1 MPQDFL
7 EIVIDHGLHFSPS
20 TETGVLFHMI
30 GALSQWGKLGVI
42 CIGNSEQEA
51 TDLYKRTRE
60 VLDAETGVAPSDGQ
74 PSDRGMLM
82 SMFDDFPH
90 LYD

>member
-1 MPQDFL
+1 
-7 EIVIDHGLHFSPS
+7 
-20 TETGVLFHMI
+20 MI
-30 GALSQWGKLGVI
+30 GALSQFGKLGVI

-51 TDLYKRTRE
+51 MDLYKRTRD
-60 VLDAETGVAPSDGQ
+60 VLDNETG
-74 PSDRGMLM
+74 DRQTDEERHNSGRLM